1 MRITQGTFSYLPD
14 LTDDEIRAQVQYA
27 VDRGWAVA
35 VEFTDDPHPRNVL
48 WEMWGLPMFGIADPA
63 AAMHEVAG
71 CRAAYPDHY
80 IRVSAYDA
88 SLGRQTTALSFIV
101 NRPAD
106 EPGFRL
112 DRQEAADRRIR
123 YSLHPYAADRPRGER
138 YGPDGARPGTM
149 APNGARGDS

>member
-14 LTDDEIRAQVQYA
+14 LTDDEIRAQVQYTI
-27 VDRGWAVA
+27 DRGWAVA

-48 WEMWGLPMFGIADPA
+48 WEMWGLPMFGIADAA
-63 AAMHEVAG
+63 AAMLEVSQ
-71 CRAAYPDHY
+71 CRSAYPGHY

-101 NRPAD
+101 NRPAS

-112 DRQEAADRRIR
+112 DRQEASDRRIR
-123 YSLHPYAADRPRGER
+123 YALHPYATDRPAGER
-138 YGPDGARPGTM
+138 YGAGTM
-149 APNGARGDS
+149 VPNGSRGNP